1 MNSFNRYLSGILL
14 LLIGLTVG
22 LLLSPTMPA
31 DWFTDDRAEV
41 VQTEILRAEQD
52 PAGDSTRNYVAGLP
66 EFNKVAAKILPTVV
80 YIETVVPLTKEDMP
94 EDQYHDFDN
103 PIWDRLLPQR
113 RARAVGSGVI
123 ISPDGYILT
132 NNHVVE
138 GAVDNGIRVTL
149 RDKRSYRARVVGTD
163 PSTDLAVIRIDEQ
176 QLPQAVLGNSDQIAV
191 GDWVLAVGNPFRLR
205 STITAGIISALGRD
219 VQIIND
225 QLRVESFIQTDAAI
239 NKGNSGGA
247 LVNARGELI
256 GINTAIASQTGSYQ
270 GYGFAVPVNLAA
282 KVATDLMEYG
292 EVKRALLGV
301 QISEVTYDRAQELG
315 MEEVAGAEI
324 QSVLSDGAAAKAGLE
339 SGDVIRS
346 VAGKQ
351 IREPNE
357 LQEQV
362 ALMHPGD
369 TIDVSVWRSGSFVNK
384 SVILKG
390 TSQAG
395 QWLGQADPPAP
406 NSQRS
411 PDDSDTDTYEP
422 DWDRPG
428 TGVQFESFDV
438 GFRVMALS
446 KPADPKT
453 YDLIITAVTEG
464 TEAWKRGLREGD
476 HILEVEGKE
485 VEDLSRLRDLMR
497 ASTRDGEQ
505 VMLTVEKKDG
515 STAYYDLRAER

>member
-14 LLIGLTVG
+14 LLIGLMVG
-22 LLLSPTMPA
+22 LFVSPIMPTE
-31 DWFTDDRAEV
+31 WLTDDRTKV
-41 VQTEILRAEQD
+41 VQTEVMRAGNND
-52 PAGDSTRNYVAGLP
+52 LDTSRSMVSGLP

-80 YIETVVPLTKEDMP
+80 YIETVVPLNREDMP
-94 EDQYHDFDN
+94 SDEFHDFDN

-132 NNHVVE
+132 NNHVVD

-163 PSTDLAVIRIDEQ
+163 PSTDLAIIRIDEKE
-176 QLPQAVLGNSDQIAV
+176 LPQAVLGNSDQVSV

-205 STITAGIISALGRD
+205 STITAGIVSALGRD

-247 LVNARGELI
+247 LVNTRGELI
-256 GINTAIASQTGSYQ
+256 GINTAIASQSGAYQ

-282 KVATDLMEYG
+282 KVATDLMEFG

-301 QISEVTYDRAQELG
+301 QISELTYERAQELG
-315 MEEVAGAEI
+315 MDTVVGVEI
-324 QSVLSDGAAAKAGLE
+324 QSVLSDGAAAQAGIQ

-346 VAGKQ
+346 VAGKLVN
-351 IREPNE
+351 EPND

-362 ALMHPGD
+362 ALLHPGD
-369 TIDVSVWRSGSFVNK
+369 TLDVGIWRSERLITK
-384 SVILKG
+384 SVVLKG
-390 TSQAG
+390 TQ
-395 QWLGQADPPAP
+395 QADAWLENRNRNQYQPEENPQENP
-406 NSQRS
+406 SET
-411 PDDSDTDTYEP
+411 PDE

-428 TGVQFESFDV
+428 TGVKFETFDS

-446 KPADPKT
+446 KPQDPQR
-453 YDLIITAVTEG
+453 YDLIVSSVDEG
-464 TEAWKRGLREGD
+464 TEAWKRGIREGD
-476 HILEVEGKE
+476 RILAVEGKE
-485 VEDLSRLRDLMR
+485 VEDLGVLRDLMR
-497 ASTRDGEQ
+497 SATRTKQ
-505 VMLTVEKKDG
+505 RTMLTVRKADG
-515 STAYYDLRAER
+515 STAYYELQTER